1 MQKYTSNNIVL
12 SQDSSCDKF
21 KPKPDNFKELLESL
35 LWLQKNRLT
44 PPQSQDA
51 TQKIELPTGSQ
62 TQQGSLPSLKEL
74 CKCSTLTNPF
84 RVDVKSSLP
93 ANSRIQV
100 PLPLRTQT
108 TPVRPFFGLTKAQCA
123 AKTQPC
129 AATQMPSF
137 STAPRHEF
145 QA

>member
-1 MQKYTSNNIVL
+1 MQMYTSNNIVL

-51 TQKIELPTGSQ
+51 TQKIELPTQ
-62 TQQGSLPSLKEL
+62 PGSLPSLKEL

-108 TPVRPFFGLTKAQCA
+108 TPVKPFFGLSKAQCA

-129 AATQMPSF
+129 SATQMPSF
-137 STAPRHEF
+137 STVPRPEF

>member
-1 MQKYTSNNIVL
+1 MYTSNNIVL
-12 SQDSSCDKF
+12 SQDSSCDKI
-21 KPKPDNFKELLESL
+21 KPKQDNFKELLESL
-35 LWLQKNRLT
+35 LWLQKNRMT
-44 PPQSQDA
+44 PPQSQSSP
-51 TQKIELPTGSQ
+51 QKVELPIAGQ
-62 TQQGSLPSLKEL
+62 TQLGSLPPLKEL
-74 CKCSTLTNPF
+74 CKCSALTNPF

-108 TPVRPFFGLTKAQCA
+108 TPVKPFFGLSKAQCA

-129 AATQMPSF
+129 AATQKSSF
-137 STAPRHEF
+137 STLLRPEF

>member
-1 MQKYTSNNIVL
+1 MQKNTSNNIVL
-12 SQDSSCDKF
+12 TQDSSCDKF
-21 KPKPDNFKELLESL
+21 KPKPDNLKELLESL

-123 AKTQPC
+123 AKTLPC

-137 STAPRHEF
+137 STAPRSEF